1 MAERGTTNRCYFV
14 WMFLSLQRL
23 LNIASTSTSTEAN
36 KKKLTFFSVQ
46 NKSQILCNFFLVND
60 RILQFFCSQLHVG
73 KAELFLVKFIPFKF
87 GFYGIVIG
95 NINIIMLNFYYYH
108 HHLIVSDWL

>member
-46 NKSQILCNFFLVND
+46 NKCQILCNFFLVND
-60 RILQFFCSQLHVG
+60 RILQFFVQS
-73 KAELFLVKFIPFKF
+73 F
-87 GFYGIVIG
+87 
-95 NINIIMLNFYYYH
+95 MLEKQNFF
-108 HHLIVSDWL
+108 